1 MIYLKSSEFFSS
13 SDLPIATELR
23 APQSA
28 YPEHAHSF
36 EELIIVSGGSG
47 THVVNDVPMNLS
59 KNYVCFVKREDRHL
73 FENVNDLHLSNVL
86 FDQTKLSVDSSL
98 QKYLPK
104 GSQNSNGWFLNEA
117 SSQHVNQIIAR
128 LDTESHAIS
137 AESNIIC
144 QSLFNLLLVE
154 LSRGKVC
161 EITGE
166 SGEEKVISIMSYLQQ
181 NYSEANG
188 LQDLADKAD
197 ISPKQLTN
205 ILNRLTG
212 LNYNSYLNYVRASK
226 ALEEL
231 LYSERSITDIAYRV
245 GYQDSNYFST
255 KFKKTFNVSPRDVRS
270 GLKVN
275 I

>member
-13 SDLPIATELR
+13 SELPIATELR

-47 THVVNDVPMNLS
+47 THVVNDVPMSLS

-73 FENVNDLHLSNVL
+73 FENVNNLHLSNVL

-98 QKYLPK
+98 KKYIPTGPK
-104 GSQNSNGWFLNEA
+104 EANGWFLNDA
-117 SSQHVNQIIAR
+117 SSLHVNQIIAR
-128 LDTESHAIS
+128 LDKESHS
-137 AESNIIC
+137 LSPESSIIC

-154 LSRGKVC
+154 LSRGKLF
-161 EITGE
+161 EI
-166 SGEEKVISIMSYLQQ
+166 SGDSSEEKVISIMSYLQQ
-181 NYSEANG
+181 NYSEPNG
-188 LQDLADKAD
+188 LQELADKAD

-212 LNYNSYLNYVRASK
+212 LNFNNYLNYVRASK

-231 LYSERSITDIAYRV
+231 LYSEHSITDIAYRV
-245 GYQDSNYFST
+245 GYQDANYFST
-255 KFKKTFNVSPRDVRS
+255 KFKKTFNVTPRDVRS
-270 GLKVN
+270 GTKVQL
-275 I
+275 